1 MAIEVYHPSCFVCS
15 VEKFSHE
22 MDTLLEI
29 TLRST
34 LVEKLSM
41 ALYDCLFE
49 FEDLV
54 EEQQEG
60 KVRYFVTTT
69 IDTVVTATAADVEIL
84 LLNHVD

>member
-1 MAIEVYHPSCFVCS
+1 
-15 VEKFSHE
+15 

-49 FEDLV
+49 FDGLDLDGD
-54 EEQQEG
+54 EEG
-60 KVRYFVTTT
+60 KVGEFTLSTF
-69 IDTVVTATAADVEIL
+69 
-84 LLNHVD
+84 LNA